1 MNVVTPGDRVQLR
14 DEVLGYGT
22 VLSADDEVVSV
33 KLDDGRAVAVHREA
47 LVLL

>member
-1 MNVVTPGDRVQLR
+1 MTPGDRVQLR
-14 DEVLGYGT
+14 DEALTYGT
-22 VLSADDEVVSV
+22 VLLADDDETVSV

>member
-1 MNVVTPGDRVQLR
+1 MTPGDRVQLR
-14 DEVLGYGT
+14 DEALTFGT
-22 VLSADDEVVSV
+22 VLLTGDDETVSV

>member
-1 MNVVTPGDRVQLR
+1 MTPGDRVQLR
-14 DEVLGYGT
+14 DEMLAFGT
-22 VLSADDEVVSV
+22 VLSADDEAVSV

>member
-1 MNVVTPGDRVQLR
+1 MTPGDRVQLR
-14 DEVLGYGT
+14 GEELGFGT
-22 VLSADDEVVSV
+22 VLSTDDEKVSV

>member
-1 MNVVTPGDRVQLR
+1 MTTGDRVQLR
-14 DEVLGYGT
+14 DENLAYGT
-22 VLSADDEVVSV
+22 VLLVEGDSVSV

>member
-1 MNVVTPGDRVQLR
+1 MTPGDRVQLR
-14 DEVLGYGT
+14 EEALTYGT
-22 VLSADDEVVSV
+22 VLSADGDAVSV